1 MAQDPNDVP
10 GAEDPELSSLEAR
23 LEAARRTEAERTA
36 EPKAPMGMSG
46 SGARQGQRVLSI
58 LVGYPIG
65 GGVIGWLIDRWTEKP
80 PVAMLVLLF
89 LSFAAACFQ
98 VFKISK
104 ERPE

>member
-10 GAEDPELSSLEAR
+10 GADDPELNSLEAR
-23 LEAARRTEAERTA
+23 LEAARKTEAERTA

-46 SGARQGQRVLSI
+46 GGARQGQRVLSI

-65 GGVIGWLIDRWTEKP
+65 GGVIGWLIDHWTGKP
-80 PVAMLVLLF
+80 PWAMLILLF
-89 LSFAAACFQ
+89 LGFAAACRQ
-98 VFKISK
+98 VFQISK